1 MVLCLLASHLFAQP
15 LVSITD
21 FSGPEALN
29 GYLVTGMTTD
39 RRGLLWLS
47 TWGGLYR
54 YDGYQFVSYKV
65 RPGDGNDLDNSRLDD
80 VQQDIHGNLICRSYD
95 TFYLYD
101 IETNRF
107 DLLQS
112 VPLLDTDGVSYRSD
126 LFPPALED
134 YVLICRK
141 YEKESVLELKGLIEE
156 KHVAGIAAT
165 VRDLG
170 HLDRTT
176 FISFTREN
184 LVSLRKVCPEAK
196 MQLLD
201 GGQLKPDDLDFMK
214 LYHAGADFYW
224 KCATK
229 ELVDAV
235 HAEGLEFNVWT
246 VDDPAVAAQ
255 MIDLGVDYITS
266 NILE

>member
-1 MVLCLLASHLFAQP
+1 MDNIRIEHGNVRMVAH
-15 LVSITD
+15 
-21 FSGPEALN
+21 
-29 GYLVTGMTTD
+29 
-39 RRGLLWLS
+39 RGLSALERENTCAAFVAAGVRS
-47 TWGGLYR
+47 YFGIETDVHVTA
-54 YDGYQFVSYKV
+54 DGKY
-65 RPGDGNDLDNSRLDD
+65 
-80 VQQDIHGNLICRSYD
+80 LICHDHDLKRVSGGVE
-95 TFYLYD
+95 LN
-101 IETNRF
+101 IEANKF

-112 VPLLDTDGVSYRSD
+112 VPLLDTDGVSTRSD

-134 YVLICRK
+134 YLLICRK

-156 KHVAGIAAT
+156 KHVAGIVGT

-170 HLDRTT
+170 HLDRTI
-176 FISFTREN
+176 FISFTPEN
-184 LVSLRKVCPEAK
+184 LVTLRQICPEAK

-201 GGQLKPDDLDFMK
+201 SKFTPEVLDFMK
-214 LYHAGADFYW
+214 LYRAGADLHW

-229 ELVDAV
+229 EAVEAV

>member
-1 MVLCLLASHLFAQP
+1 MDNIRIDHGPVRMVAH
-15 LVSITD
+15 
-21 FSGPEALN
+21 
-29 GYLVTGMTTD
+29 
-39 RRGLLWLS
+39 RGLSALERENTCAAFVAAGVRS
-47 TWGGLYR
+47 YFGIETDVHVTA
-54 YDGYQFVSYKV
+54 DGKY
-65 RPGDGNDLDNSRLDD
+65 
-80 VQQDIHGNLICRSYD
+80 LICHDHDLKRVSGGVE
-95 TFYLYD
+95 LN

-141 YEKESVLELKGLIEE
+141 YGKESVLELKGLIEE

>member
-1 MVLCLLASHLFAQP
+1 MDNIRIDHGAVRMVAH
-15 LVSITD
+15 
-21 FSGPEALN
+21 
-29 GYLVTGMTTD
+29 
-39 RRGLLWLS
+39 RGLSALEREN
-47 TWGGLYR
+47 TCAAFVAAGVRTYFGIETDVHVTA
-54 YDGYQFVSYKV
+54 DGKY
-65 RPGDGNDLDNSRLDD
+65 
-80 VQQDIHGNLICRSYD
+80 LICHDHDLKRVSGGVE
-95 TFYLYD
+95 LN
-101 IETNRF
+101 IEANKF

-141 YEKESVLELKGLIEE
+141 YGKESVLELKGLIEE
-156 KHVAGIAAT
+156 KHIAGIAAT

-170 HLDRTT
+170 HLEQTT

-201 GGQLKPDDLDFMK
+201 GGELKPDDLDFMK
-214 LYHAGADFYW
+214 LYNAGADFYW
-224 KCATK
+224 KSVTK

>member
-1 MVLCLLASHLFAQP
+1 MDNIRIDHGSVRMVAH
-15 LVSITD
+15 
-21 FSGPEALN
+21 
-29 GYLVTGMTTD
+29 
-39 RRGLLWLS
+39 RGLSALERENTCAAFVAAGVRS
-47 TWGGLYR
+47 YFGIETDVHVTA
-54 YDGYQFVSYKV
+54 DGKY
-65 RPGDGNDLDNSRLDD
+65 
-80 VQQDIHGNLICRSYD
+80 LICHDHDLKRVSGGVE
-95 TFYLYD
+95 LN

-141 YEKESVLELKGLIEE
+141 YGKESVLELKGLIEE
-156 KHVAGIAAT
+156 KHVAGIVAT

>member
-1 MVLCLLASHLFAQP
+1 MDNIRIDHGPVRMVAH
-15 LVSITD
+15 
-21 FSGPEALN
+21 
-29 GYLVTGMTTD
+29 
-39 RRGLLWLS
+39 RGLSALERENTCAAFVAAGVRS
-47 TWGGLYR
+47 YFGIETDVHVTA
-54 YDGYQFVSYKV
+54 DGKY
-65 RPGDGNDLDNSRLDD
+65 
-80 VQQDIHGNLICRSYD
+80 LICHDHDLKRVSGGVE
-95 TFYLYD
+95 LN
-101 IETNRF
+101 IEANKF

-141 YEKESVLELKGLIEE
+141 YGKESVLELKGLIEE

>member
-1 MVLCLLASHLFAQP
+1 MDNIRIDHGSVRMVAH
-15 LVSITD
+15 
-21 FSGPEALN
+21 
-29 GYLVTGMTTD
+29 
-39 RRGLLWLS
+39 RGLSALERENTCAAFVAAGVRS
-47 TWGGLYR
+47 YFGIETDVHVTA
-54 YDGYQFVSYKV
+54 DGKY
-65 RPGDGNDLDNSRLDD
+65 
-80 VQQDIHGNLICRSYD
+80 LICHDHDLKRVSGGVE
-95 TFYLYD
+95 LN
-101 IETNRF
+101 IEANKF

-141 YEKESVLELKGLIEE
+141 YGKESVLELKGLIEE
-156 KHVAGIAAT
+156 KHVAGIVAT

-170 HLDRTT
+170 HLEQTT
-176 FISFTREN
+176 FISFTKEN
-184 LVSLRKVCPEAK
+184 LATLRQVCPEAN

-201 GGQLKPDDLDFMK
+201 GKFTDEDLEFMK
-214 LYHAGADFYW
+214 LYRAGADLSW
-224 KCATK
+224 KCVTK
-229 ELVDAV
+229 EVVDAV

-255 MIDLGVDYITS
+255 MIDLGVEYITS

>member
-1 MVLCLLASHLFAQP
+1 MDNIRIDHGPVRMVAH
-15 LVSITD
+15 
-21 FSGPEALN
+21 
-29 GYLVTGMTTD
+29 
-39 RRGLLWLS
+39 RGLSALERENTCAAFVAAGVRS
-47 TWGGLYR
+47 YFGIETDVHVTA
-54 YDGYQFVSYKV
+54 DGKY
-65 RPGDGNDLDNSRLDD
+65 
-80 VQQDIHGNLICRSYD
+80 LICHDHDLKRVSGGVE
-95 TFYLYD
+95 LN
-101 IETNRF
+101 IEANRF

-156 KHVAGIAAT
+156 KHVAGIVAT

-201 GGQLKPDDLDFMK
+201 GGQLKPDDFDFMK

>member
-1 MVLCLLASHLFAQP
+1 MDNIRIDHGPVRMVAH
-15 LVSITD
+15 
-21 FSGPEALN
+21 
-29 GYLVTGMTTD
+29 
-39 RRGLLWLS
+39 RGLSALERENTCAAFVAAGVRS
-47 TWGGLYR
+47 YFGIETDVHVTS
-54 YDGYQFVSYKV
+54 DGKY
-65 RPGDGNDLDNSRLDD
+65 
-80 VQQDIHGNLICRSYD
+80 LICHDHDLKRVSGGVE
-95 TFYLYD
+95 LN
-101 IETNRF
+101 IEANRF

-214 LYHAGADFYW
+214 LYRAGADFYW